1 MSTVT
6 GKVKKDV
13 IPGSKVPIKYL
24 LDYIKEGYGI
34 SDFLAAYPWLK
45 RKNVEN
51 AIEEIKKRDFASSYV
66 L

>member
-1 MSTVT
+1 MRNTAI
-6 GKVKKDV
+6 KENKDV
-13 IPGSKVPIKYL
+13 IRGSKVPIKYL

-45 RKNVEN
+45 RKAVEN
-51 AIEEIKKRDFASSYV
+51 AIDEIKKRDFSSSYA

>member
-1 MSTVT
+1 MNKSA
-6 GKVKKDV
+6 VKKNKELV
-13 IPGSKVPIKYL
+13 HGSKVPIKYL

-45 RKNVEN
+45 RKDVEN
-51 AIEEIKKRDFASSYV
+51 AIEEIKKRDFTSGYA